1 LGDIFINHKKLYTS
15 VLALITVVL
24 LGFIAVNFLGH
35 DDQKQVKA
43 DSANKA
49 TKVVAKKKAVEK
61 VSKEDKDMN
70 DLKHFKYTDASEKK
84 AYPNLLQHPK
94 AWIDV
99 DIASQRVYI
108 KDGKTNLYTMY
119 SSTGKDDTTPRG
131 TYYVQ
136 HERGDFFYTE
146 PLKMGAYYWV
156 SFLNHGEYLFHTTP
170 TDVTGKYDEQIA
182 KTLGHEPSS
191 HGCIHLSTPDCKWI
205 YDNVPENMKVV
216 IHGKYQAQA

>member
-1 LGDIFINHKKLYTS
+1 MLVGILIFN
-15 VLALITVVL
+15 VM
-24 LGFIAVNFLGH
+24 GH
-35 DDQKQVKA
+35 DDEKKVKA
-43 DSANKA
+43 DSSVKSA
-49 TKVVAKKKAVEK
+49 KVAVKKKVEK
-61 VSKEDKDMN
+61 TATNDDKDMI

-84 AYPNLLQHPK
+84 AYPDLTQHPK

-99 DIASQRVYI
+99 DIAAQRVYI
-108 KDGKTNLYTMY
+108 KENQNKLYTMY

-146 PLKMGAYYWV
+146 PLKMGAFYWV

-170 TDVTGKYDEQIA
+170 TDVTGKYDETIA
-182 KTLGHEPSS
+182 KTLGQKPSS
-191 HGCIHLSTPDCKWI
+191 HGCIHLSTPDCKWV

-216 IHGKYQAQA
+216 IHGKYQEKA